1 MCKEKTTALYAL
13 HACYVLHVSTSCC
26 FEQNDNVEKP
36 NLTFCDEP
44 QYTRFSSTYQALASA
59 VNTSFILALNYLRG

>member
-44 QYTRFSSTYQALASA
+44 QYTRYRFLPPSKC
-59 VNTSFILALNYLRG
+59 VNTSFILGQVALL